1 MNSHVPN
8 ATGFALFA
16 LGFRPFYLLAA
27 LSAATLL
34 PMWLAHYAW
43 GLQLTQNVNAI
54 AWHAHEMVF
63 GFAVAVVAGFLF
75 TAARN
80 WTGIATPS
88 GVTLAGFC
96 LLWLAGRILML
107 FGESVLTAAVD
118 IAFLPTVALALGRV
132 LYRSKNKR
140 NYFLLVMLLALAAFN
155 VIFHLAATN
164 QVEIAPMQPLH
175 WALGMVV
182 VLVAVMGGRVI
193 PFFTANVLPGLKQY
207 RRAWLDYVAVASLI
221 AAIASAGAAGPLPAL
236 VCFTAALT
244 NVARLAGWR
253 GDATLRRPILWILH
267 LAYAWIPAGLLLLGL
282 AALGQVPEVL
292 AWHAF
297 AVGAVGGAIIGMI
310 TRTARGHT
318 GSPLIAS
325 RSDVLTYALVT
336 GAAAIR
342 VLVPIAVPQY
352 YVAAVVISGALWS
365 LAFVIYAVT
374 YAPLLWRARLDG
386 KPG

>member
-27 LSAATLL
+27 LCAATLL
-34 PMWLAHYAW
+34 PLWLAHYA
-43 GLQLTQNVNAI
+43 GVMQIAQNLNGV
-54 AWHAHEMVF
+54 WHAHEMIF

-80 WTGIATPS
+80 WTGIDTPA
-88 GVTLAGFC
+88 GVALAGFC
-96 LLWLAGRILML
+96 LLWLGGRILML
-107 FGESVLTAAVD
+107 FGESALTAAVD
-118 IAFLPTVALALGRV
+118 IAFLPAVALALGRV
-132 LYRSKNKR
+132 LYRAKNKR
-140 NYFLLVMLLALAAFN
+140 NYFLLVMVLALAAFN
-155 VIFHLAATN
+155 VVFHLAATGR
-164 QVEIAPMQPLH
+164 VAVAPMQALH
-175 WALGMVV
+175 WALSVVV

-207 RRAWLDYVAVASLI
+207 RRAWLDYLAVASLI
-221 AAIASAGAAGPLPAL
+221 AAIVSAGSTGALPAL
-236 VCFTAALT
+236 VCFAAALA

-282 AALGQVPEVL
+282 SALGYAPEVL

-297 AVGAVGGAIIGMI
+297 AIGAIGGAIIAMI

-325 RSDVLTYALVT
+325 RFDVLSYVLMT
-336 GAAAIR
+336 GAAAVR
-342 VLVPIAVPQY
+342 VFVPLVVPQY
-352 YVAAVVISGALWS
+352 YLAAVMVSGALWT
-365 LAFVIYAVT
+365 LAFAIYFVT